1 MSVDIKR
8 RLLARVRDLPTL
20 PAVAVHAMNLARDP
34 TSSAAD
40 VAGVLQVDA
49 PLTSRLLRIAN
60 SAYYSPR
67 DPITTVAR
75 AIAFLG
81 MDTVRDLV
89 LTVSV
94 LETLRAGHTGNG
106 LDWAR
111 HWRHSLGCAILAE
124 ELSVEQNKAV
134 RSLYF
139 VAGLLHDIG
148 KLMLDAYH
156 SATYA
161 RVIEDVALK
170 GKRPRDAEIEAYG
183 VPHDVI
189 GEWLADKWNFDESLK
204 QAILRHHRP
213 LASRHAPEPETRLAA
228 TVAVCDFLCWAQGLG
243 SVPGSHIPV
252 FSDEIW
258 QAAGIDDS
266 RAMELAVDIERRV
279 DATAGAF
286 GIGSPLPARGA
297 GDVR

>member
-1 MSVDIKR
+1 MDTKR
-8 RLLARVRDLPTL
+8 RLLAKVRDLPTL
-20 PAVAVHAMNLARDP
+20 PMIAVRAMNLARDP
-34 TSSAAD
+34 TSSAVD
-40 VAGVLQVDA
+40 VAEVLQADA

-81 MDTVRDLV
+81 LDTVRDLI

-94 LETLRAGHTGNG
+94 LETFRAGHTGKG
-106 LDWAR
+106 LDWPQ

-124 ELSVEQNKAV
+124 ELSVEPDKAV

-161 RVIEDVALK
+161 QVIEQVVLN
-170 GKRPRDAEIEAYG
+170 GKRPRDAEIEAYS

-189 GEWLADKWNFDESLK
+189 GEWLAEKWNFDESLK

-213 LASRHAPEPETRLAA
+213 LANQRAPEPEIRLAA

-243 SVPGSHIPV
+243 SVPGKHIPV

-258 QAAGIDDS
+258 QMAGIDDS
-266 RAMELAVDIERRV
+266 RAMELASDIEKRV
-279 DATAGAF
+279 DAAAGAF
-286 GIGSPLPARGA
+286 GINAPPLAHRA
-297 GDVR
+297 DKVR